1 MLNFVYRCLRSD
13 SNLVSFVVRHGIF
26 AGEMDYVIGRNVL
39 NCSLRYIGPNTNI
52 EKICKFEFHPHSID
66 KFVNA
71 SNYNLDTATVLAE
84 LLQCRDG
91 SLQLSDNNFSYSD
104 LLAMI
109 DIICTH

>member
-13 SNLVSFVVRHGIF
+13 SNLVSFIVRHGIF
-26 AGEMDYVIGRNVL
+26 TGEMDSVIRRNVL
-39 NCSLRYIGPNTNI
+39 NFSLRYNTNI

-66 KFVNA
+66 KFVSA

-109 DIICTH
+109 DIISTH